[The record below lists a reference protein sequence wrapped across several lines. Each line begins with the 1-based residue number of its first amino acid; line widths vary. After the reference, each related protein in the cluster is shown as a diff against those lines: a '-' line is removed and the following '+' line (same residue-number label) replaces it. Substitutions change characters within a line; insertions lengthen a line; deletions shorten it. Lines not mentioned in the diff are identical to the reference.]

1 MCEEVMNVRLATF
14 FLIPDRFKTQKMCN
28 KASEEDPSSLM
39 YVPDHFK
46 TQKKCAKAFEE
57 DFFSLKFIPDWF
69 VAQQQIKIWYDD
81 YFYDDDY
88 DEVICWYDGY
98 KKKAQTKEELLPI
111 AWHPNRLMDWCMS
124 EEEKRFWT

>member
-1 MCEEVMNVRLATF
+1 MCEEVMNVRLVTF
-14 FLIPDRFKTQKMCN
+14 FLIADHFKTQKMCN

-46 TQKKCAKAFEE
+46 TQKKCTKAFEE

-81 YFYDDDY
+81 YFYDGDY
-88 DEVICWYDGY
+88 DEVICSYDGY